1 MIRFTEELYNRL
13 FPSSSTLDE
22 DGTLIQTSENEQLEQ
37 PTSFELQL
45 KQAIE
50 MAATDTT
57 SNIETVLTR
66 SLIRKE
72 FQLYESTGKR
82 TPNLETYIKLLC
94 QQSLRRQKTNGFSPC
109 LETL

>member
-1 MIRFTEELYNRL
+1 LIRFTEELYNRL
-13 FPSSSTLDE
+13 FPSSSNLDE
-22 DGTLIQTSENEQLEQ
+22 DDTLIQTSENEQLEQ
-37 PTSFELQL
+37 ATSFELKL

-66 SLIRKE
+66 GLIKKE

-82 TPNLETYIKLLC
+82 TPNLE
-94 QQSLRRQKTNGFSPC
+94 N
-109 LETL
+109 